1 VRRAG
6 LLLAAAAASLTIAA
20 TAADPSQQLKDPA
33 QEARARSLFRQI
45 RCLVCQNESIDDSD
59 ADLADDLR
67 KLVRAQIAAGRTD
80 QEIQRYL
87 VDRYGEFVLLKPS
100 FSLGN
105 AILWLAPFA
114 VVLGGVVVVLTRRR
128 NGVEAPLTEEE
139 AARLA
144 VLAEAGAT
152 LPPQAGVKGDRKS
165 GGNQR

>member
-1 VRRAG
+1 VRRAA
-6 LLLAAAAASLTIAA
+6 LLFAAVAASLTMAA
-20 TAADPSQQLKDPA
+20 TAADPTQQLKDPA
-33 QEARARSLFRQI
+33 QEARARTLFRQI

-67 KLVRAQIAAGRTD
+67 KLVRAQVAEGRTD
-80 QEIQRYL
+80 KQIQDYL

-128 NGVEAPLTEEE
+128 RNPPDAPLTADEE
-139 AARLA
+139 ARLA
-144 VLAEAGAT
+144 VLAAEGVT
-152 LPPQAGVKGDRKS
+152 LSPRSENDVDARE
-165 GGNQR
+165 GNQS

>member
-1 VRRAG
+1 V
-6 LLLAAAAASLTIAA
+6 LLAAVAASLTMAA

-67 KLVRAQIAAGRTD
+67 KLVRAQVAEGRSD
-80 QEIQRYL
+80 REIQTYL

-114 VVLGGVVVVLTRRR
+114 VVLGGVAVVLTRRR
-128 NGVEAPLTEEE
+128 RTLAEAPLTEEE
-139 AARLA
+139 AARLK
-144 VLAEAGAT
+144 VLAGEGAT
-152 LPPQAGVKGDRKS
+152 LPPQVGGDDDAVAK
-165 GGNQR
+165 GNQS